1 MNLGD
6 EHICLLTK
14 KREDA
19 SELVRRLNKQ
29 FLEEY
34 DYTFWARRVAEL
46 QLILSQNG
54 LVTRTREYA
63 AQLLGNPDLRLSD
76 ESIRNSIMLDIHF
89 SAYHSTEALF
99 GITFAFV
106 LEPDLPWYWLTT
118 YKFYEFNKMVSDLA
132 ERGLSVFNPDEILV
146 AKALFF
152 NIADKQ
158 LQPAVESSARFA
170 TRYIR
175 ALAKEFCDKEDYNS
189 FKHGLR
195 TLRARSTSGG
205 FSTVEGRRLLEW
217 NETVTTFLEVG
228 EPVNTGEGVL
238 REVKVAAKAID
249 HERSIRIIVNNT
261 HLTHNL
267 IQIKKAQLEN
277 KKTANL
283 KIFDEDSNVLDVLK
297 PTKSGFSLKK
307 MTFPFLVSYMPKHP
321 DSDGQRTT

>member
-1 MNLGD
+1 MPNS
-6 EHICLLTK
+6 EK
-14 KREDA
+14 KIENA
-19 SELVRRLNKQ
+19 SELVRRLDKQ

-46 QLILSQNG
+46 QLMLSQSE
-54 LVTRTREYA
+54 LITRTREYA
-63 AQLLGNPDLRLSD
+63 AKLLGNPDLGWSD

-89 SAYHSTEALF
+89 TAYHSTEALF
-99 GITFAFV
+99 GIIFAFV
-106 LEPDLPWYWLTT
+106 LDPELPWYWLTT
-118 YKFYEFNKMVSDLA
+118 YKFTQFNRMVSDLA

-158 LQPAVESSARFA
+158 LQPAVESSAQFA

-205 FSTVEGRRLLEW
+205 FSTVEGRPLLEW

-228 EPVNTGEGVL
+228 KPVRTGDQVF

-249 HERSIRIIVNNT
+249 HERSIRIIMNNT
-261 HLTHNL
+261 HLMHNL
-267 IQIKKAQLEN
+267 IQIKKAQFEN

-283 KIFDEDSNVLDVLK
+283 KIFDADSNVLDVLK
-297 PTKSGFSLKK
+297 PTKSGFILNK
-307 MTFPFLVSYMPKHP
+307 MSFSPLVRFVPKRP
-321 DSDGQRTT
+321 DGDGQRTT